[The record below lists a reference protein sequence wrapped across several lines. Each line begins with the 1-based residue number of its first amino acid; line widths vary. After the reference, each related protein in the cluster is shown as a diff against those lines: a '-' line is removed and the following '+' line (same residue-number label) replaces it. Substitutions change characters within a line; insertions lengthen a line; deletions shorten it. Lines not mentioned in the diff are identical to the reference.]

1 MKCQRIQ
8 TSSIQTIKWV
18 QFTKFQLIKDSKF
31 FSHEFCNLLW
41 ERSLG
46 IDHLLI
52 WLLDALSKSSFQP
65 WCLNALLDIDP
76 LHVIMEEIPW
86 ERNSSLVLSSL
97 FSHPFTIQFSN
108 QDELYQSIRRCLCHF
123 TPFQ

>member
-1 MKCQRIQ
+1 MKCQWIQ
-8 TSSIQTIKWV
+8 TSSIETIKLV
-18 QFTKFQLIKDSKF
+18 QFTKFQLKKDTYLF
-31 FSHEFCNLLW
+31 PYEFRNLPL

-52 WLLDALSKSSFQP
+52 CLLDALSKSSFQP

-76 LHVIMEEIPW
+76 LHVIIEEIPW

-123 TPFQ
+123 TPSQ

>member
-1 MKCQRIQ
+1 MKCPWIQ
-8 TSSIQTIKWV
+8 TSSIETIKLV
-18 QFTKFQLIKDSKF
+18 QFTKFQLTKDTYLF
-31 FSHEFCNLLW
+31 PYEFRNLPW

-86 ERNSSLVLSSL
+86 ERNSFSCTQFPILSSIHD
-97 FSHPFTIQFSN
+97 SIQ
-108 QDELYQSIRRCLCHF
+108 QSG
-123 TPFQ
+123 